1 MIAARVESAAFG
13 DGPEAAAL
21 RYEHIKVPPQGA
33 RIAVSVDGS
42 FDVPDRRV
50 IPFIEGDAII
60 RHMAD

>member
-1 MIAARVESAAFG
+1 M
-13 DGPEAAAL
+13 

-60 RHMAD
+60 WHMAD